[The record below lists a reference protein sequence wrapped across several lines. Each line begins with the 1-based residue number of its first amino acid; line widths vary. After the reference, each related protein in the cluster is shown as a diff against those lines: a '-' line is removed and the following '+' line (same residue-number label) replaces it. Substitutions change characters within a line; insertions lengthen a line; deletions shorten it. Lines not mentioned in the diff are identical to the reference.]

1 MEKKNKKLLVTIN
14 DYVMRGKRDE
24 MLHVLLEENI
34 KGRRSV
40 GQNQN
45 VGIKDV
51 RKRLEYS

>member
-1 MEKKNKKLLVTIN
+1 
-14 DYVMRGKRDE
+14 MRGKRGE

-51 RKRLEYS
+51 RKRLGYS